1 MKKIFFLAMI
11 LFFISSNVFAE
22 TKLRV
27 GYIPS
32 FGFLEEDRAGHIRGY
47 GYEYMEFLARYGNW
61 NFEYVPGNTW
71 KELGEKLQS
80 GAIDI
85 LPAMPGD
92 YRSLQN
98 VTRTD
103 HVVGRYPMELVTHD
117 GKIIS
122 HMRIGTIPTNPPM
135 PSLPKVAKNEGFTY
149 ELVNFNSFYDMEEAF
164 KRRELD
170 GYIGPMLEPNK
181 AKNVVSIFDRQS
193 YRILVRSDR
202 KDLLAALNIAM
213 DEMLLDQPN
222 IRNRLNDKYLR
233 PGGSPLILNRQEKE
247 YLAKKKKLTTA
258 ILVQEKPYAYMVK
271 GELHGV
277 IPNLIKQIAADLK
290 IEIEILETSSPA
302 EAENLIKQG
311 KIDFVADAVCDF
323 SWAEKL
329 NMAPT
334 QSYLNLDYVAVTRRG
349 SNLNDSPTVAC
360 VPELLYTQN
369 FVLPLYP
376 EDKRL
381 YFQNLQECFKA
392 VSDGRADILFAP
404 RSEVSFLIEE
414 TNSYNLEAAP
424 ESTFSD
430 SLSLGVST
438 DADSKLWRILNKE
451 VNHLDSGKI
460 YANFS
465 ETIDSSANLNLQWQL
480 YHNPLRVIGFMIF
493 LAAAIAAGTF
503 YRMYLRKKHLKIV
516 QNMAYTDRRY
526 QLPNLSLFE
535 EELPKIFA
543 KVKDEEEKLYI
554 AAFTIDGEVNK
565 KFFQDKDLQL
575 KQIKN
580 MAENLKSMREVI
592 LTAIN
597 GESNGLVSLCREKNI
612 SDVARLA
619 REVVRKISFME
630 TQNSRIWIYIKV
642 GLCEVN
648 ENNLQDCIES
658 AQIACKKSL
667 KDVTVF
673 DSQMAE
679 DLNFEKKIV
688 ARMKDALKNGEFQ
701 VWYQS
706 EYEIKTHKQTGSE
719 AFVRWQNADLGFLMP
734 EKFLPI
740 FERNGFMT
748 AVDFF
753 VLEEVFKLQ
762 KKNLDEGKKIFPVAV
777 NQSGLHMVEEN
788 YIEKMKQL
796 VKKYKLPKNSVKLE
810 FAEKFFDGLVKN
822 EQETRIANIIQ
833 SLHNLG
839 FKVAVDNFGAG
850 YSSYKLLN
858 HISVDEIKIDRNI
871 LYAANNSERMKKIL
885 ENIISLGKNLG
896 MKVICEG
903 IETQAQ
909 ENLLEKLG
917 CNFGQGFIH
926 SEITSAENFI

>member
-149 ELVNFNSFYDMEEAF
+149 ELVNFPTFYDMEEAF

-181 AKNVVSIFDRQS
+181 EKNVASIFDRQS

-302 EAENLIKQG
+302 EAESLIKQG

-334 QSYLNLDYVAVTRRG
+334 QSYLD
-349 SNLNDSPTVAC
+349 
-360 VPELLYTQN
+360 
-369 FVLPLYP
+369 
-376 EDKRL
+376 
-381 YFQNLQECFKA
+381 
-392 VSDGRADILFAP
+392 
-404 RSEVSFLIEE
+404 
-414 TNSYNLEAAP
+414 
-424 ESTFSD
+424 
-430 SLSLGVST
+430 
-438 DADSKLWRILNKE
+438 
-451 VNHLDSGKI
+451 
-460 YANFS
+460 
-465 ETIDSSANLNLQWQL
+465 
-480 YHNPLRVIGFMIF
+480 
-493 LAAAIAAGTF
+493 
-503 YRMYLRKKHLKIV
+503 RK
-516 QNMAYTDRRY
+516 
-526 QLPNLSLFE
+526 S
-535 EELPKIFA
+535 
-543 KVKDEEEKLYI
+543 
-554 AAFTIDGEVNK
+554 
-565 KFFQDKDLQL
+565 
-575 KQIKN
+575 
-580 MAENLKSMREVI
+580 
-592 LTAIN
+592 
-597 GESNGLVSLCREKNI
+597 
-612 SDVARLA
+612 
-619 REVVRKISFME
+619 VV
-630 TQNSRIWIYIKV
+630 
-642 GLCEVN
+642 
-648 ENNLQDCIES
+648 
-658 AQIACKKSL
+658 
-667 KDVTVF
+667 
-673 DSQMAE
+673 
-679 DLNFEKKIV
+679 
-688 ARMKDALKNGEFQ
+688 
-701 VWYQS
+701 
-706 EYEIKTHKQTGSE
+706 
-719 AFVRWQNADLGFLMP
+719 
-734 EKFLPI
+734 
-740 FERNGFMT
+740 
-748 AVDFF
+748 
-753 VLEEVFKLQ
+753 
-762 KKNLDEGKKIFPVAV
+762 
-777 NQSGLHMVEEN
+777 
-788 YIEKMKQL
+788 
-796 VKKYKLPKNSVKLE
+796 
-810 FAEKFFDGLVKN
+810 
-822 EQETRIANIIQ
+822 
-833 SLHNLG
+833 
-839 FKVAVDNFGAG
+839 
-850 YSSYKLLN
+850 
-858 HISVDEIKIDRNI
+858 
-871 LYAANNSERMKKIL
+871 
-885 ENIISLGKNLG
+885 
-896 MKVICEG
+896 
-903 IETQAQ
+903 
-909 ENLLEKLG
+909 
-917 CNFGQGFIH
+917 
-926 SEITSAENFI
+926 